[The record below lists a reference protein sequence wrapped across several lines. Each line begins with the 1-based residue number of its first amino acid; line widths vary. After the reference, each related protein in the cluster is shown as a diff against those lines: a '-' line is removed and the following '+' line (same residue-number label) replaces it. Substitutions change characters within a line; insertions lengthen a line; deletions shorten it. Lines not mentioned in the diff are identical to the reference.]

1 MSTEKDERLSLRSDR
16 EITRNFLLAHLLTLQ
31 LFVCNFALQQ
41 SLTFFVG
48 AFTNTATVR
57 LQLRSAIILELKVLQ
72 QEGCSFAALEQEIF
86 VYNTC

>member
-1 MSTEKDERLSLRSDR
+1 MKVQHSL
-16 EITRNFLLAHLLTLQ
+16 TRKFLLVHLLTLR

-48 AFTNTATVR
+48 AFTNTATAR

>member
-1 MSTEKDERLSLRSDR
+1 MSKEKDERLSLRSDR
-16 EITRNFLLAHLLTLQ
+16 EITRNFLLVHLLTLR

-48 AFTNTATVR
+48 ATVR
-57 LQLRSAIILELKVLQ
+57 LQLLSAIILELKVLQ